1 LALGRAVVLGIAFAD
16 CKDAPPGRR
25 SPPPAIVEK
34 PLFWL
39 RDTEVL
45 DKPSGQSVGKV
56 VDPVLVEL
64 TGDGRVRFT
73 APSAMTPAWHPD
85 DEERWFTNRQACLTA
100 AERVTLDMRREP
112 EAHPPGGIH
121 IDCLGEP

>member
-1 LALGRAVVLGIAFAD
+1 MKVGRVARFLASLALGRAVVLGIAFAG

-73 APSAMTPAWHPD
+73 APRGRAARRPARPARD
-85 DEERWFTNRQACLTA
+85 RAEVTA
-100 AERVTLDMRREP
+100 AFIASR
-112 EAHPPGGIH
+112 
-121 IDCLGEP
+121 